1 MVNRKAAQK
10 ARTAGNGIPKRSDI
24 FSVEEATI
32 ARVSRAISTIED
44 FLARWD
50 ATRTRPD
57 DMFPQVVKVKQFHGA
72 LLNWQK
78 DALKSMG
85 KDDDEAR
92 LRRLR
97 DFVMLCRTYS

>member
-1 MVNRKAAQK
+1 
-10 ARTAGNGIPKRSDI
+10 
-24 FSVEEATI
+24 
-32 ARVSRAISTIED
+32 
-44 FLARWD
+44 
-50 ATRTRPD
+50 
-57 DMFPQVVKVKQFHGA
+57 MFPQVVKVKQFHGA
-72 LLNWQK
+72 LMNWQK